1 MAYVRTSRGAVTRI
15 GNPYSR
21 GSSNYNSR
29 QAYINAN
36 RVSAPS
42 SGSSSGG
49 GSTTTREAVYR
60 SVPVYRTVFDQA
72 GYDKYVKEETGR
84 AIKDVSS
91 KVSEES
97 SARDKEVSV
106 QRKQAGARQQFVKP
120 IEVKS
125 KAPRVV
131 AVQQKRKEQ
140 AGIRETSATVRAEAR
155 LSSFKKARETKLQAD
170 VKASQPG
177 FTRRERAGSR
187 SVLAGYTVTTTYT
200 PASTPSLP
208 TIMTDSGA
216 ITTIGNPYTP
226 GSSNYNAREAY
237 ISSHQIST
245 ASNSSISN
253 STSSLF
259 PNDRLTGSSISS
271 SSSTKPSMLERATG
285 VKTTSMLYT
294 PAKNIQAQ
302 QQSSKIDSAKVAEN
316 VLMGLIQSDKT
327 KFSTGNLP
335 QVNMDTKNVIV
346 SQPEQNLFLS
356 AMGSSTG
363 KEESDNLLKLY
374 FKARQESGG
383 VVESRATDSGIVAG
397 KNPLVARQ
405 EYYTEEKSAADA
417 KVVDAFNVK
426 REYYDSNYSAFQS
439 EFKLKDLDP
448 STPELELSSN
458 DYGDYQRRA
467 FSFEQDARALS
478 NEADRVNA
486 LFKARNDFQEA
497 YAVASPSGKTQFGF
511 VQEFDYMNYQSS
523 PAELAL
529 QGTSRDL
536 LSGILALPE
545 TYAQG
550 DVLSSVDSSKEL
562 VAPTSYT
569 EELEFKKQFGLRAAK
584 QRAEDPYEWEDL
596 KADWIDISHQTVIG
610 AGLGATIGTVVP
622 GAGTVA
628 GGITGMFSGFAGG
641 VAGAATKNIVYQ
653 QTGSELIST
662 STGFV
667 ANIGGSFVGAGLG
680 AKAVKVLSV
689 PKLVSKT
696 TVFGK
701 ETTIVSES
709 GDDFVISGGG
719 ATTAKF
725 RSTLDKFRFK
735 PATIKST
742 VFSYKENVDEL
753 FKTLKAPYKIKAIA
767 NFGDDAVVG
776 YRAGQSLGLKT
787 MTKAQAKYVGVTQ
800 DYSVLLPDEELVR
813 LTSLKFDMASS
824 LKGETVFESRGLI
837 RFYDVGKGYT
847 GTGVV
852 KRTFGVMGAKNT
864 IVRPSPTGTAV
875 TKVKIKT
882 GLSTLDDTIYGSRV
896 DSQLAL
902 VDDGVMGTY
911 TKTIGGTKIEG
922 QLFTG
927 KTYNVFGKKP
937 AVVYQ
942 GKPGLISDL
951 IKLNKEVAD
960 DIIIPISSSG
970 PTQLITKTDTS
981 AKLATKAASAVKIT
995 KPYLDVYGLQ
1005 SAMTPAK
1012 LNTQALLFAVGGSQV
1027 GYDYASSVRS
1037 LEDAKSSSGYKPAT
1051 ASSSKIR
1058 GVSAVKLKEGLA
1070 TKVDTKVLTKT
1081 TVKLD
1086 TGVRILEDTS
1096 SAIKVG
1102 ELTSVKVGEGL
1113 KTQTLQVTGLKTI
1126 TTPTVIPT
1134 VVPDIPFPIITP
1146 PIILPIGSDS
1156 MRKIVKPK
1164 GSKQGYDSFV
1174 RESKFGV
1181 MQETQVANDQ
1191 PFKTATKKAMKA
1203 ADGFTQRTVIIK
1215 KGGYT
1220 KKKDIKNIGSITK
1233 KFNKPASKS
1242 KLNKLGKLTLVEKSR
1257 YAIDSRGEKMGIPY
1271 RAAKLKRS
1279 KYRLKL

>member
-1 MAYVRTSRGAVTRI
+1 MGFFDSGV
-15 GNPYSR
+15 
-21 GSSNYNSR
+21 SSIS
-29 QAYINAN
+29 N
-36 RVSAPS
+36 RVRSVASAVSNSSRSS

-97 SARDKEVSV
+97 SVRDKEVSV

-125 KAPRVV
+125 KGPRVQ
-131 AVQQKRKEQ
+131 AIQQKRKEQ
-140 AGIRETSATVRAEAR
+140 AGIRESSATVRAEAR
-155 LSSFKKARETKLQAD
+155 LSSFKKSRESKLQAD
-170 VKASQPG
+170 VKASQSK
-177 FTRRERAGSR
+177 FTRRERAGSQN
-187 SVLAGYTVTTTYT
+187 VLVGTRVITTT
-200 PASTPSLP
+200 PSVKVP
-208 TIMTDSGA
+208 DSSQTIDS
-216 ITTIGNPYTP
+216 ILKTVKSV
-226 GSSNYNAREAY
+226 GSDL
-237 ISSHQIST
+237 
-245 ASNSSISN
+245 
-253 STSSLF
+253 TSSATAIVG
-259 PNDRLTGSSISS
+259 DR
-271 SSSTKPSMLERATG
+271 
-285 VKTTSMLYT
+285 
-294 PAKNIQAQ
+294 
-302 QQSSKIDSAKVAEN
+302 KIDSAKVAEN

-327 KFSTGNLP
+327 KFSSGQIS
-335 QVNMDTKNVIV
+335 QVNMDTQNIV
-346 SQPEQNLFLS
+346 LPKQQNLFLDV
-356 AMGSSTG
+356 MGSGTG
-363 KEESDNLLKLY
+363 KQESDNLLDLY
-374 FKARQESGG
+374 FKARQESGS
-383 VVESRATDSGIVAG
+383 VVGSKASDS
-397 KNPLVARQ
+397 LVPQAQGYSTRQQYSVDEQLAIDSKAVSDFKIKQGQFDLRVSNFVSDFKARD
-405 EYYTEEKSAADA
+405 T
-417 KVVDAFNVK
+417 
-426 REYYDSNYSAFQS
+426 
-439 EFKLKDLDP
+439 DP
-448 STPELELSSN
+448 STPELELSAN
-458 DYGDYQRRA
+458 DYGDYQRLSA
-467 FSFEQDARALS
+467 SLDQDSKALEK
-478 NEADRVNA
+478 EADRINE
-486 LFKARNDFQEA
+486 LFKYRSDFQDA
-497 YAVASPSGKTQFGF
+497 YAVASPAGKTQFDF
-511 VQEFDYMNYQSS
+511 TREFDYLDSQSS
-523 PAELAL
+523 PAEIAL
-529 QGTSRDL
+529 RGKSKDL
-536 LSGILALPE
+536 LGGLLAIPE

-550 DVLSSVDSSKEL
+550 DVLSSIDSSKDL

-951 IKLNKEVAD
+951 IKLNKDVAD
-960 DIIIPISSSG
+960 DIVIPISSSG

-1102 ELTSVKVGEGL
+1102 EVTSIKLDEGL
-1113 KTQTLQVTGLKTI
+1113 KTQTLQVTGIKTI
-1126 TTPTVIPT
+1126 TTPTVVPT

-1181 MQETQVANDQ
+1181 MQETQVANDE
-1191 PFKTATKKAMKA
+1191 PFKIATKKAMKA

-1220 KKKDIKNIGSITK
+1220 KKKDIKSIGSITK

-1242 KLNKLGKLTLVEKSR
+1242 KLNKLGRLTLVEKSR